1 MFTGIIEECGTVQ
14 AVRRDCRSEK
24 ITISAETIPGS
35 LKPGDSVAVNGICLT
50 VTSCT
55 EDGFSADVM
64 PETTRRSAL
73 SQLKTGSRVNLER
86 AMPVN

>member
-14 AVRRDCRSEK
+14 AVRRDGRSEK

-35 LKPGDSVAVNGICLT
+35 LKPGDSVAVHGICP

-64 PETTRRSAL
+64 PETMRRSAL